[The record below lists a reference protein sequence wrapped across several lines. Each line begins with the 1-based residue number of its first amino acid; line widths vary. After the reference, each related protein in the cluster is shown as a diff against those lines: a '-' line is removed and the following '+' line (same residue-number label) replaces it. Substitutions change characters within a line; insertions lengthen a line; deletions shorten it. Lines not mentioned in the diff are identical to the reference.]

1 MAGERLPMD
10 YQHVTQGPDGQLYRV
25 TCPYCGDGLH
35 ISGLESAFAWGRDHA
50 DTQHPAPTP

>member
-1 MAGERLPMD
+1 MTRLPMD
-10 YQHVTQGPDGQLYRV
+10 YEHVTQGPDGQLYRV

-50 DTQHPAPTP
+50 DTQHPEPRP